1 MLLDMLRKREIS
13 PRLLRLRE
21 LSLFNQLSE
30 TELRQVD
37 ALLHE
42 REFIADEVVFDEG
55 EEGQALYIVLE
66 GRVSIIRARDGV
78 DTVLANFG
86 PGEFFGELALLDRG
100 PRGAQA
106 KAASN
111 CRMAV
116 LFREDLAGLLKTHA
130 FVASKITLE
139 MARHLARII
148 RTTSA
153 PAAPPTITL

>member
-1 MLLDMLRKREIS
+1 MLFDLLRKREIS
-13 PRLLRLRE
+13 PRLLKLRE
-21 LSLFNQLSE
+21 LSLFVNLTES
-30 TELRQVD
+30 ELRHVD

-42 REFIADEVVFDEG
+42 RAFVADEVVFDEG

-66 GRVSIIRARDGV
+66 GKISILRSRNGAEV
-78 DTVLANFG
+78 VLASFG

-106 KAASN
+106 KAATN

-139 MARHLARII
+139 MARHLARIV
-148 RTTSA
+148 RSTTTPSA
-153 PAAPPTITL
+153 TTVTL